1 MKMPRDTQDRLEF
14 RGLYLMAHQKTKRD
28 QDTAAFLYQSQRN
41 FYQFGADGLR
51 KLGYKGLIT
60 AGNWITANDDIFG
73 PLERASYLPGDF
85 IDRHGYFSGEHKGEG
100 ASYTVREGHT
110 YRHRSALSFEPEK
123 PGGAVVFSNPIFDLT
138 INGKPSMI
146 SETTFTRP
154 NRFRTE
160 APLFYAAYGALQGSD
175 SIMNFAYDTADW
187 EVKPA
192 MFMSPWTLTTPA
204 MMGQFPAAALIY
216 RLGWI
221 DEGEVMAD
229 VNLTME
235 DALALKGSPLSQ
247 QANLDELRKAD
258 VKGPGGATGSGKT
271 GAIDPRV
278 HLIGKTGLNITEK
291 PGKTTLRDLTPFI
304 DDAGKTV
311 TSSNKQVVLNYGKRL
326 LRLDSPKAQGVV
338 GDLKGAGDV
347 ELPQVII
354 SSDLDLGAV
363 VVVSL
368 DGAPV
373 STSKRM
379 LLQVMSEERPSNF
392 ADEPAGEGLLK
403 ITKLG
408 EDPWL
413 IRNITG
419 TVKLR
424 RPDAATLKVTA
435 LDGNGYPAGAAGTAA
450 EIKLQPGV
458 LYYSINK

>member
-1 MKMPRDTQDRLEF
+1 MSHERR
-14 RGLYLMAHQKTKRD
+14 KRD
-28 QDTAAFLYQSQRN
+28 QDTAAFLFESQRN
-41 FYQFGADGLR
+41 FYQLGADGLR

-85 IDRHGYFSGEHKGEG
+85 IDRHGYFSGQHQGEN
-100 ASYTVREGHT
+100 ASWSVREGHT

-123 PGGAVVFSNPIFDLT
+123 PGGPVVFSNPIFDLT

-175 SIMNFAYDTADW
+175 SIMNFAFDTADW

-192 MFMSPWTLTTPA
+192 MFMSPWTLMTPT

-221 DEGEVMAD
+221 DEGEVMAE
-229 VNLTME
+229 VNLTLE

-258 VKGPGGATGSGKT
+258 VKGQAGGAAQT
-271 GAIDPRV
+271 GAIDPRI
-278 HLIGKTGLNITEK
+278 HLIGRTGLNITEK
-291 PGKTTLRDLTPFI
+291 PGKSMVRDLKPFI

-311 TSSNKQVVLNYGKRL
+311 TSSNKQVVLDYGKRL
-326 LRLDSPKAQGVV
+326 LRVDSPRAQGFV
-338 GDLKGAGDV
+338 GDLKAAGAV
-347 ELPQVII
+347 QLSQLAIASE
-354 SSDLDLGAV
+354 LDLGAV
-363 VVVSL
+363 ALVSL

-392 ADEPAGEGLLK
+392 GEEPAGEGLLK

-413 IRNITG
+413 IRDITG

-424 RPDAATLKVTA
+424 RADASTLKVTA
-435 LDGNGYPAGAAGTAA
+435 LDGNGYPAGEAGSAA
-450 EIKLQPGV
+450 EIKLKPGV
-458 LYYSINK
+458 LYYSITK